1 MLFAS
6 RRVTTHADRNSTP
19 DVVTTNLQ
27 TQCSKF
33 KSLQKKKCSIRLRS
47 QPTTRISSITSA
59 AFLLIIQRPEDD
71 RLIWSKHVAD
81 HS

>member
-27 TQCSKF
+27 NQCSKF
-33 KSLQKKKCSIRLRS
+33 KSLQKKKNVDLGWDLNPPHVFPVLHRLH
-47 QPTTRISSITSA
+47 
-59 AFLLIIQRPEDD
+59 FYL
-71 RLIWSKHVAD
+71 
-81 HS
+81 